1 MPGARWLPL
10 LLALLLT
17 LALAACAGA
26 PPELPEPQWDPEP
39 APSEV
44 ERILFLI
51 GDAGEAKSFTSPVL
65 NVLQRDVEEW
75 ADRLTADSAVAV
87 LYLGDIRYPFGLR
100 PRRSDN
106 FTEDTTV
113 IMAQVRVV
121 AGPRALER
129 GARGYFLAGN
139 HDWGVREDFAG
150 YLRLRRLDQFLDL
163 AADLTGASVRLA
175 PEPGSGGP
183 FVLDWSPD
191 IRLLMLDTAWWLMA
205 AEEEDRDEFLDAL
218 DAAVESAG
226 DRTVIFAAH
235 HPLVSVGMHGGRFS
249 LTEKLGIGYVLRR
262 AGAWVQSLNSPAYR
276 KFTGS
281 LRATFA
287 RHGPPFLFIGGHDHS
302 LQVIE
307 RVRETDPTWNLISG
321 SGSKLTDVGPE
332 PGLHFARSAP
342 GYMRLLLTRD
352 GGIHVTVVGGAPEY
366 LLCPEDDAPWGACL
380 QAGIATFE
388 TLHSQRLR

>member
-1 MPGARWLPL
+1 MKLETPAFGLFLAT
-10 LLALLLT
+10 LLA
-17 LALAACAGA
+17 CGGP
-26 PPELPEPQWDPEP
+26 PPELPAPQSVPEP
-39 APSEV
+39 HPSEV
-44 ERILFLI
+44 ERVLFLI
-51 GDAGEAKSFTSPVL
+51 GDAGEAKTFTSPVL

-75 ADRLTADSAVAV
+75 SDRLASDSAVAV
-87 LYLGDIRYPFGLR
+87 LFLGDIRYPFGLR

-106 FTEDTTV
+106 FTEDTMV
-113 IMAQVRVV
+113 VMAQVRVV

-129 GARGYFLAGN
+129 GARAYFLAGN

-163 AADLTGASVRLA
+163 AADLTGAAVRMT

-183 FVLDWSPD
+183 FILDWEPD
-191 IRLLMLDTAWWLMA
+191 IRLLLLDTAWWLMA
-205 AEEEDRDEFLDAL
+205 AQEEDRDEFLDSL
-218 DAAVESAG
+218 DAAVASAG

-235 HPLVSVGMHGGRFS
+235 HPLKSVGMHGGRFS
-249 LTEKLGIGYVLRR
+249 ITDKLGIGYVLRR
-262 AGAWVQSLNSPAYR
+262 AGAWIQSLNSPTYR
-276 KFTGS
+276 KFNRS

-302 LQVIE
+302 LQVIG
-307 RVRETDPTWNLISG
+307 RVQETDPLFNLVSG

-332 PGLHFARSAP
+332 PGLYFARAAP

-352 GGIHVTVVGGAPEY
+352 GGIHVTVVGGDPDY
-366 LLCPEDDAPWGACL
+366 LLCPEDEGPSCL
-380 QAGIATFE
+380 RDGIATFE